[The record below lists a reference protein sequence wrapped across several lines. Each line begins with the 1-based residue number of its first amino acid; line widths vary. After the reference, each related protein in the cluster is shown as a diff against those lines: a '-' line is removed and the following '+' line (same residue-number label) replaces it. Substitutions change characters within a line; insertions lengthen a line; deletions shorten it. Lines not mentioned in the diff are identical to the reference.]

1 MGLNIVRAIA
11 EQHHGVAWAE
21 NAQKGLRVTISLP
34 LLPLLKESIGKDA

>member
-1 MGLNIVRAIA
+1 MRAIA
-11 EQHHGVAWAE
+11 EQHHGAAWAE